1 MVVSEAVMTG
11 GLRLCAMALPS
22 RGKSATHL
30 PAVRALKMADD
41 EGPYHGNTELMR

>member
-1 MVVSEAVMTG
+1 MGFG
-11 GLRLCAMALPS
+11 GCVPWLFPF

-41 EGPYHGNTELMR
+41 EIPYHGNTEPMS